1 MYAIIILF
9 ANRLFADFDFSDSI
23 FFHLL
28 FFLLIAFAIGP
39 LKAKIQGLVDNIFSK
54 GKYDYQKT
62 IKNVS
67 RMIASVLNL
76 DEIAKHLMDT
86 VVNVMKVDLRP
97 GENIV
102 ISQVLYLYRWLISIP
117 LFNILKDKGSR

>member
-1 MYAIIILF
+1 MGILIKKSLVYSLITALLTCMYALIILF
-9 ANRLFADFDFSDSI
+9 ANRLFTDFDFSDSI

-62 IKNVS
+62 IKDVS

-76 DEIAKHLMDT
+76 DEIAYEYSCKC
-86 VVNVMKVDLRP
+86 NE
-97 GENIV
+97 G
-102 ISQVLYLYRWLISIP
+102 
-117 LFNILKDKGSR
+117 